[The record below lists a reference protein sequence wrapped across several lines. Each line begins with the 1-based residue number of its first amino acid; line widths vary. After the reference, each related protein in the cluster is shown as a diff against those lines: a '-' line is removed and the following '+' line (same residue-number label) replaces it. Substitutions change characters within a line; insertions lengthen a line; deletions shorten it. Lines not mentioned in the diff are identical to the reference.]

1 MYNQASDTL
10 VSPYINIPHNVLD
23 CDRFD
28 KRHCQRLIHGYI
40 LKKCG
45 WNSLKYLIAQEGL
58 YYFPFNIR
66 LLVIYLK
73 YNQILGQIVPA
84 VEIRIRIRKIFSL
97 TNFSEWIFF
106 LL

>member
-1 MYNQASDTL
+1 
-10 VSPYINIPHNVLD
+10 
-23 CDRFD
+23 
-28 KRHCQRLIHGYI
+28 LIKY
-40 LKKCG
+40 G
-45 WNSLKYLIAQEGL
+45 WNSLKYLTAQEGL

-106 LL
+106 VRGISISLWGLIPESSGIFGILRKVIG

>member
-1 MYNQASDTL
+1 MQPLKRGRSITQGFRQASDTL
-10 VSPYINIPHNVLD
+10 VSPYINIRHNVLD

-40 LKKCG
+40 LIEYG

-66 LLVIYLK
+66 LLVIYVK
-73 YNQILGQIVPA
+73 YNQILVQILPA
-84 VEIRIRIRKIFSL
+84 SCC
-97 TNFSEWIFF
+97 
-106 LL
+106 

>member
-84 VEIRIRIRKIFSL
+84 SCC
-97 TNFSEWIFF
+97 
-106 LL
+106 